1 MEWKIVDRQN
11 PFEMQKKSFSSNSA
25 FILMKFNQKN
35 NKRRVSEKV
44 NKRKISS
51 AVKFRRM
58 SKLLE
63 LFLCFRSNKDGVH
76 YLWAFV
82 NNHYGYSI
90 KMQVIIN
97 NTITIPL
104 KEKCVVHSVYLTS
117 TSRCIAVE
125 PWNTTRYQ
133 QVFFFSFLS
142 FFFFQT
148 ILVWGISELISIIF
162 PNPKLIFYFKL
173 SFWKTDETEGKKML
187 WTKYRAFR

>member
-1 MEWKIVDRQN
+1 MAELFRIDRYLKTKEIRQIQVEWKIVDRQN

-76 YLWAFV
+76 YL
-82 NNHYGYSI
+82 
-90 KMQVIIN
+90 
-97 NTITIPL
+97 
-104 KEKCVVHSVYLTS
+104 
-117 TSRCIAVE
+117 
-125 PWNTTRYQ
+125 
-133 QVFFFSFLS
+133 
-142 FFFFQT
+142 
-148 ILVWGISELISIIF
+148 
-162 PNPKLIFYFKL
+162 
-173 SFWKTDETEGKKML
+173 
-187 WTKYRAFR
+187 